1 MDTMVKAILERIIDA
16 ILYIYVIIMFIVSV
30 LLLLNT
36 ILNII
41 LYNYY
46 KYDDKK
52 IDYNNKK
59 LYVHETLSYKIF
71 ISQLKD
77 NLNNYNNYYFT
88 LNTSSDLLKIFI
100 IFTIVIFSLFI
111 LFDIY
116 ISIISKKNVY
126 ETNIM
131 WMVIGFSAIFYLIYY
146 SILFCVNYYQL
157 IIAIMIIWFLTSGMI
172 WYKVKDDYWNDDIK
186 EGNEVSPTVS
196 LNYIFVTFFSNKPD
210 LKQFYIIIIALVFI
224 MWVLLLVCF
233 GILDGTV
240 LYEPIVR
247 IPNAINYDNYCYND
261 CDIKADFKFNS
272 LENYFH
278 NHYLKNMSKESLNS
292 LKKRLEGFNIDTIDA
307 FAFIDDD
314 IEELKNCI
322 NEIISMSKILRQ
334 DKYIKDY
341 NETRLDFIKLFRI
354 FLDNK
359 IIHCNK
365 NNLNRDKNENDLH
378 KDFNYLFNM
387 NENVPYQQTYNID
400 NVLIGAFPLEYV
412 LSINS

>member
-126 ETNIM
+126 EINIM
-131 WMVIGFSAIFYLIYY
+131 WMMIGFSAIFYLIYY
-146 SILFCVNYYQL
+146 S
-157 IIAIMIIWFLTSGMI
+157 
-172 WYKVKDDYWNDDIK
+172 
-186 EGNEVSPTVS
+186 
-196 LNYIFVTFFSNKPD
+196 
-210 LKQFYIIIIALVFI
+210 
-224 MWVLLLVCF
+224 
-233 GILDGTV
+233 
-240 LYEPIVR
+240 
-247 IPNAINYDNYCYND
+247 
-261 CDIKADFKFNS
+261 
-272 LENYFH
+272 
-278 NHYLKNMSKESLNS
+278 
-292 LKKRLEGFNIDTIDA
+292 
-307 FAFIDDD
+307 
-314 IEELKNCI
+314 
-322 NEIISMSKILRQ
+322 
-334 DKYIKDY
+334 
-341 NETRLDFIKLFRI
+341 
-354 FLDNK
+354 
-359 IIHCNK
+359 
-365 NNLNRDKNENDLH
+365 
-378 KDFNYLFNM
+378 
-387 NENVPYQQTYNID
+387 
-400 NVLIGAFPLEYV
+400 
-412 LSINS
+412 

>member
-16 ILYIYVIIMFIVSV
+16 ILYVYVIIMFIVSV

-36 ILNII
+36 ILNVI

-88 LNTSSDLLKIFI
+88 LNTSSNLLKIFI

-111 LFDIY
+111 VFDIY
-116 ISIISKKNVY
+116 ILVISKKNDY
-126 ETNIM
+126 EGNIM

-157 IIAIMIIWFLTSGMI
+157 ILSIIIIWFLTSAMI

-210 LKQFYIIIIALVFI
+210 LKHFYITIIVLVFI
-224 MWVLLLVCF
+224 MWILLLVCF

-240 LYEPIVR
+240 LYEPNVR
-247 IPNAINYDNYCYND
+247 IPNAINYDHYSFNEI
-261 CDIKADFKFNS
+261 DIVSTYKYNS

-278 NHYLKNMSKESLNS
+278 NKYLKNIPKGVLPE
-292 LKKRLEGFNIDTIDA
+292 LKKRLESYNIYTIEKIEDDEYD
-307 FAFIDDD
+307 IDYIKDCIKD
-314 IEELKNCI
+314 IKN
-322 NEIISMSKILRQ
+322 ISENLRQ

-354 FLDNK
+354 FLDNE
-359 IIHCNK
+359 IIHSYK
-365 NNLNRDKNENDLH
+365 NNLNRDNNENDLH
-378 KDFNYLFNM
+378 KDFNFLFNM
-387 NENVPYQQTYNID
+387 NEKVPDQKTYNID

-412 LSINS
+412 LSIKS

>member
-1 MDTMVKAILERIIDA
+1 M
-16 ILYIYVIIMFIVSV
+16 
-30 LLLLNT
+30 
-36 ILNII
+36 
-41 LYNYY
+41 
-46 KYDDKK
+46 
-52 IDYNNKK
+52 
-59 LYVHETLSYKIF
+59 
-71 ISQLKD
+71 
-77 NLNNYNNYYFT
+77 
-88 LNTSSDLLKIFI
+88 
-100 IFTIVIFSLFI
+100 IFSLFI

-126 ETNIM
+126 EINIM
-131 WMVIGFSAIFYLIYY
+131 WMMIGFSAIFYLIYY

-157 IIAIMIIWFLTSGMI
+157 IIAIMIIWFLTSAMI

-314 IEELKNCI
+314 IEEVKNCI